1 MFFYYK
7 IIFLMTLMIGS
18 LISISSNSWM
28 GMWMGLEINLLAFI
42 PLIQEK
48 NNAFSSESSLKY
60 FLTQSLAS
68 VILLFS
74 LIFMSSNFLI
84 MKNIDNSIM
93 ILFNSA
99 LLTKM
104 GMAPFHFW
112 FPEVIEG
119 LNWLNCLILLTWQK
133 ITPMILIM
141 YNMNFQY
148 FFMSII
154 ISGMLISGFM
164 GINQTSLRK
173 IMAFSSINHMSWMI
187 SAMFLSETI
196 WLYYFLIYSILS
208 INIIYMFKI
217 FNIYYF
223 NQLMISMNNN
233 FIWKFLFS
241 LNFLSLGGLPPFLGF
256 MPKWITIHY
265 LISINWTLMSFIM
278 IILTLLTLFFYIRL
292 IFYSLIL
299 SNNEINYYKT
309 PFNAQFL
316 MITLNLLSLSSLLLL
331 SFGYNFL

>member
-1 MFFYYK
+1 MYFYYK
-7 IIFLMTLMIGS
+7 IIFLMMLMIGS
-18 LISISSNSWM
+18 FISISSNTWA

-48 NNAFSSESSLKY
+48 NNTFSSESSLKY

-74 LIFMSSNFLI
+74 LIFMSKNFLI

-93 ILFNSA
+93 IIFNSA

-133 ITPMILIM
+133 ITPMVLIM

-148 FFMSII
+148 FFMLII
-154 ISGMLISGFM
+154 IFSMLISGFM

-173 IMAFSSINHMSWMI
+173 IMAYSSINHMSWMI
-187 SAMFLSETI
+187 SAMFISETI
-196 WLYYFLIYSILS
+196 WFYYFIIYSILS
-208 INIIYMFKI
+208 LNIITMFYIMNI
-217 FNIYYF
+217 FYF
-223 NQLMISMNNN
+223 NQLLISMNNN
-233 FIWKFLFS
+233 FIWKFFFS
-241 LNFLSLGGLPPFLGF
+241 MNFLSLGGLPPFLGF
-256 MPKWITIHY
+256 MPKWITLQY
-265 LISINWTLMSFIM
+265 LMQTNWIMLAFLMV
-278 IILTLLTLFFYIRL
+278 ILTLLTLYFYIRL

-299 SNNEINYYKT
+299 SNNEINYFKNSLLKNIWIII
-309 PFNAQFL
+309 FNILCLSGLIF
-316 MITLNLLSLSSLLLL
+316 LNLT
-331 SFGYNFL
+331 FNFS